1 MAKKNVD
8 PVKGNTNKKDNVN
21 KIVNTL
27 KKDTTTT
34 ITTPKGNVITNKDLE
49 AWKKSGLDFG
59 NKKALGEHIDTYN
72 ITKKEGK
79 PKDSVEYGSGK
90 SKAKMSVED
99 FSKVKDKLGIKEFER
114 SKKEDINLRETDRYN
129 KIRENTDLVRKTL
142 TQMRK
147 K

>member
-8 PVKGNTNKKDNVN
+8 PVKGNANKKDNVN

-34 ITTPKGNVITNKDLE
+34 FTTPKGNVITNKDLE

-59 NKKALGEHIDTYN
+59 NKKALGEHIDTYKFN
-72 ITKKEGK
+72 KKDAS
-79 PKDSVEYGSGK
+79 KDSVEYGSGK
-90 SKAKMSVED
+90 SKAKMSVEE